1 MQKRYYEDLAVGLQ
15 STSKSMRVNRKAL
28 LEYANKY
35 DPQYF
40 HADEE
45 KAKHSIF
52 KDVIAPGTYTT
63 TLWRLLDH
71 QINGDIVFVCGF
83 GWDEVRWPLPVRPD
97 DEIYATSEILQLRD
111 SSKPERG
118 HALFHYQLLNQHNQV
133 VLTFRSHNLVEK
145 RNPG

>member
-1 MQKRYYEDLAVGLQ
+1 MQKRYYEDLTVGLQ
-15 STSKSMRVNRKAL
+15 STSKSMRVNRKEL

-45 KAKHSIF
+45 KAKHSTF

-97 DEIYATSEILQLRD
+97 DEIYATSEIMELRD
-111 SSKPERG
+111 SSNPGRG
-118 HALFHYQLLNQHNQV
+118 HALFHYQVLNQHDQV

>member
-1 MQKRYYEDLAVGLQ
+1 MQKRYFEDLTVGMKG
-15 STSKSMRVNRKAL
+15 SSKSMRVSRKEL

-40 HADEE
+40 HANEDE
-45 KAKHSIF
+45 AKNSIF
-52 KDVIAPGTYTT
+52 EDVIAPGTYTA

-97 DEIYATSEILQLRD
+97 DEIYATSEILELRD
-111 SSKPERG
+111 SSKPWRG
-118 HALFHYQLLNQHNQV
+118 HALFHYQVLNQHDQV

-145 RNPG
+145 RN